1 MERLGG
7 EHEIERLRLDRPIFE
22 RRLDDLRV
30 GVVGQSA
37 SGDVGEA
44 LTGLEAEEAEP
55 SPGKQNAGVA
65 GT

>member
-1 MERLGG
+1 MERLSG
-7 EHEIERLRLDRPIFE
+7 EHEIECLRLDRPIFE

-30 GVVGQSA
+30 LVLGQPA
-37 SGDVGEA
+37 SCDPGELLA
-44 LTGLEAEEAEP
+44 WLDAEEAEP